1 MSVKKCPFLN
11 DQMNLERKVEW
22 RVYGH
27 RIKLC
32 MCRVCTTD
40 NKLEF
45 GLYFFINTIIQI
57 FTKCPFLNIYLTVHQ
72 SWLKCRVFCVSL
84 VYVPWCIRLLC
95 VCTFV
100 LHLEKQFWSYMFL
113 AENHKIQNGRHFM
126 GENDFFFFFFSSE
139 FSKLIYCFQNKFKK
153 CPLMNVKYVMKCHF
167 LNKMIFTFRNTM
179 IQYTSTLYCRYSHI

>member
-11 DQMNLERKVEW
+11 DQMNLERRVEW

-32 MCRVCTTD
+32 MYKVCTTD

-45 GLYFFINTIIQI
+45 GLYFCINTIIQI

-72 SWLKCRVFCVSL
+72 SWLKCRVLCVFL
-84 VYVPWCIRLLC
+84 VYVAWCIRLLC
-95 VCTFV
+95 VCKFF

-113 AENHKIQNGRHFM
+113 AENHKIQNGRHFV
-126 GENDFFFFFFSSE
+126 GENVTILFFIFSSE
-139 FSKLIYCFQNKFKK
+139 FSKLKLTKYTMKLIVFKINSK
-153 CPLMNVKYVMKCHF
+153 IAP
-167 LNKMIFTFRNTM
+167 
-179 IQYTSTLYCRYSHI
+179 